1 MDYSFKRCIMDEKYH
16 IKLKNTAKILVFS
29 HNRCLFNRFYLF
41 FSKCAINQAI
51 IINTSV

>member
-1 MDYSFKRCIMDEKYH
+1 MDKKCY

-29 HNRCLFNRFYLF
+29 YNRLLFNRFYLF
-41 FSKCAINQAI
+41 FSKSTINQTI